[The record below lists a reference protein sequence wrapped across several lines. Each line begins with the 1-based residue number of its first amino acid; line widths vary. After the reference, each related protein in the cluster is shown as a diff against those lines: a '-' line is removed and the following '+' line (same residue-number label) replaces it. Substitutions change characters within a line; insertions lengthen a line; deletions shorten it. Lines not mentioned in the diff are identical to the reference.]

1 MNIPRR
7 QFLSHS
13 TAGLLAGAVLGKSA
27 WAQEPLRDLKL
38 ATFRFD
44 ATPPLGHSLCGGWI
58 KPALE
63 IEQPLEAIGLVILG
77 AGQPIVLCAVD
88 WTGLLNSAHV
98 EFRQTLAEAAGT
110 TSDRVAVQCVHPHDA
125 PFACLDAQ
133 KIVAQYQELPAIV
146 DVEFFQRLIRSGA
159 DAVRSCLNKAR
170 PLTHIA
176 TGRGTVKEV
185 AANRRILGPNGK
197 VDKMRGSSCTDPVLR
212 AEPEGLIDPDLR
224 TVAFYSGDE
233 RIAACHYYACHPM
246 SHYGQG
252 KVTPD
257 FCGLARQAQQAAEPG
272 CTHLYFNG
280 CGGNIG
286 AGKYNDGSPA
296 MRPILRDRIHAGIQ
310 SSLASLKP
318 QPIESVV
325 WSTCEILPKP
335 STVFD
340 AEQLRGLIA
349 DPKQSVV
356 TRNRS
361 AYTLAWLQ
369 RCAANGPPIVLSGLH
384 LNGVSILHL
393 PAECFIE
400 YQLRAQ
406 QQSTHRFVACAAYGD
421 GGPWYIPTKEAYP
434 QGGYEVSVAWSD
446 PAIDDVLSQGIQKLL
461 GSGNPN
467 RSNRKR

>member
-1 MNIPRR
+1 MNMPRR
-7 QFLSHS
+7 QFLSH
-13 TAGLLAGAVLGKSA
+13 TAAGFLASAVLGRSV

-38 ATFRFD
+38 ATFRVD
-44 ATPPLGHSLCGGWI
+44 ASPPLGHSLCGGWI

-77 AGQPIVLCAVD
+77 AGPPIVLCAVD

-98 EFRQTLAEAAGT
+98 EFRKALAEAAGT
-110 TSDRVAVQCVHPHDA
+110 TPDRVAVQCVHPHDA

-133 KIVAQYQELPAIV
+133 KIVAQYPELPPIV
-146 DVEFFQRLIRSGA
+146 DVDFFHRLLQSSA
-159 DAVRSCLNKAR
+159 VAVRNCLDTAR

-176 TGRGTVKEV
+176 TGRGTVQEV
-185 AANRRILGPNGK
+185 AANRRILGPDGK
-197 VDKMRGSSCTDPVLR
+197 VHKMRGSSCTDAALR

-257 FCGLARQAQQAAEPG
+257 FCGLARQAQQAPEPG

-286 AGKYNDGSPA
+286 AGKYNDGSPP
-296 MRPILRDRIHAGIQ
+296 MRPILRDRIQAGMQAAI
-310 SSLASLKP
+310 ASLSPK
-318 QPIESVV
+318 PIESVA

-340 AEQLRGLIA
+340 AVQLRGLIA
-349 DPKQSVV
+349 DPQQSVV

-361 AYTLAWLQ
+361 SYTLAWLE
-369 RCAANGPPIVLSGLH
+369 RCAASGPPIILSGLH

-406 QQSTHRFVACAAYGD
+406 QQSPDRFVACAAYGD
-421 GGPWYIPTKEAYP
+421 GGPWYIPTQEAYS
-434 QGGYEVSVAWSD
+434 QGGYEVSVAWCDSM
-446 PAIDDVLSQGIQKLL
+446 IDDVLTQGIRTVL
-461 GSGNPN
+461 GPP
-467 RSNRKR
+467 RPIRE

>member
-1 MNIPRR
+1 MNMPRR

-13 TAGLLAGAVLGKSA
+13 AAGLLAGAALGKAA
-27 WAQEPLRDLKL
+27 WSQEPVLDLQL

-58 KPALE
+58 KPALV

-77 AGQPIVLCAVD
+77 AGKPIVLCAVD

-98 EFRQTLAEAAGT
+98 EFRDALAAAAGT
-110 TSDRVAVQCVHPHDA
+110 TPDRVAVQCVHPHDA

-133 KIVAQYQELPAIV
+133 RIVAQYPDLPAIV
-146 DVEFFQRLIRSGA
+146 DVEFFQRLLKSGA
-159 DAVRSCLNKAR
+159 EAVRSSLKTAR
-170 PLTHIA
+170 PLTHVA

-185 AANRRILGPNGK
+185 AANRRILGPEGK
-197 VDKMRGSSCTDPVLR
+197 VQKMRGSSCTDPALR

-224 TVAFYSGDE
+224 TVAFYSGEE

-246 SHYGQG
+246 SYYGQG
-252 KVTPD
+252 GVSPD
-257 FCGLARQAQQAAEPG
+257 FCGLARQAQQAAEPE

-286 AGKYNDGSPA
+286 AGKYNDGSPP
-296 MRPILRDRIHAGIQ
+296 MRPILRDRIQAGMQ
-310 SSLASLKP
+310 ASLAALVP
-318 QPIESVV
+318 QPIQHVA
-325 WSTCEILPKP
+325 WATCEILPKP
-335 STVFD
+335 STLFD
-340 AEQLRGLIA
+340 ADQLRGLIA
-349 DPKQSVV
+349 DPQQSVV

-361 AYTLAWLQ
+361 SYTLAWLE

-406 QQSTHRFVACAAYGD
+406 QLSPDRFVACAAYGD
-421 GGPWYIPTKEAYP
+421 GGPWYIPTKVAYP
-434 QGGYEVSVAWSD
+434 QGGYEVSVAWCD
-446 PAIDDVLSQGIQKLL
+446 PAIDDVLTQGIKKLL
-461 GSGNPN
+461 G
-467 RSNRKR
+467 

>member
-1 MNIPRR
+1 MNISRR
-7 QFLSHS
+7 QLL
-13 TAGLLAGAVLGKSA
+13 TLPAAGWLAGAVLGRSA
-27 WAQEPLRDLKL
+27 WGQEPLRDLQL

-44 ATPPLGHSLCGGWI
+44 ATPPLGHSLCGGFI

-63 IEQPLEAIGLVILG
+63 IEQPLEAIGFVILG
-77 AGQPIVLCAVD
+77 AGPPIVLCAVD
-88 WTGLLNSAHV
+88 WTGLLNSAHI
-98 EFRQTLAEAAGT
+98 EFRQALAQAAGT
-110 TSDRVAVQCVHPHDA
+110 TPDRVAVQCVHPHDA

-133 KIVAQYQELPAIV
+133 KIVAQYPELPAIV
-146 DVEFFQRLIRSGA
+146 DAEFFQRLLKTGA
-159 DAVRSCLNKAR
+159 DAVRSCLDKAR

-176 TGRGTVKEV
+176 TGRGTVKAV
-185 AANRRILGPNGK
+185 AANRRIMGPDGK
-197 VDKMRGSSCTDPVLR
+197 LLSMRGSSCQDPVLR

-233 RIAACHYYACHPM
+233 RTAACHYYACHPM

-252 KVTPD
+252 QVTPD
-257 FCGLARQAQQAAEPG
+257 FCGLARQAQQATEPG

-296 MRPILRDRIHAGIQ
+296 MRPVLRDRIHSAMQ

-318 QPIESVV
+318 QPIESVA
-325 WSTCEILPKP
+325 WSTCEILPQP
-335 STVFD
+335 SALFD
-340 AEQLRGLIA
+340 ADQLRRLIA
-349 DPKQSVV
+349 DPQQSVV

-361 AYTLAWLQ
+361 SYTLAWLE
-369 RCAANGPPIVLSGLH
+369 RCEAKGPPIVLSGLH

-406 QQSTHRFVACAAYGD
+406 QLSPDRFVACAAYGD

-461 GSGNPN
+461 G
-467 RSNRKR
+467 